1 MNWVWGNEWNEY
13 DVLGLCAPT
22 LGCMSSLSCPA
33 CPVQTVLTTDPSL
46 DAIRPSET
54 WGSFRPE
61 RVRGWRRRT
70 GQVSTSPATSL
81 LGGCSDYG
89 PWAVCANTFR
99 SRMFLSG
106 LVSLPCF
113 AQGWGGNYKE
123 SRTGTRNVL
132 AEGFSA
138 SEGMREY

>member
-1 MNWVWGNEWNEY
+1 M
-13 DVLGLCAPT
+13 
-22 LGCMSSLSCPA
+22 
-33 CPVQTVLTTDPSL
+33 
-46 DAIRPSET
+46 
-54 WGSFRPE
+54 
-61 RVRGWRRRT
+61 
-70 GQVSTSPATSL
+70 STSPATSL